1 VRLLILVGH
10 TLPKP
15 YEIEATA
22 ATLSGS
28 MPEIVES
35 NAKDFS
41 WYERIKRVIRLRDG
55 TGRAT
60 YGDQHPDPFVESVR
74 KQECEAEQEQAIGR
88 GRGINR
94 DDDSPLDVDLLF
106 NECLPGAVDEVLL
119 WDDQSEL
126 IETAMEGAMLTSAV
140 DLVKIWPALW
150 PNLAKAKRTAHAG
163 VPALPGFVE
172 VRYRL
177 AGNGMKTRTGYFDLN
192 IIPNPLK
199 WLEERLGTLTLE
211 E

>member
-1 VRLLILVGH
+1 V
-10 TLPKP
+10 
-15 YEIEATA
+15 A
-22 ATLSGS
+22 GS
-28 MPEIVES
+28 
-35 NAKDFS
+35 K
-41 WYERIKRVIRLRDG
+41 
-55 TGRAT
+55 GR
-60 YGDQHPDPFVESVR
+60 GDR
-74 KQECEAEQEQAIGR
+74 R

-126 IETAMEGAMLTSAV
+126 IETAMEGVMLTSAV

-163 VPALPGFVE
+163 VPALPVFR
-172 VRYRL
+172 VRISA
-177 AGNGMKTRTGYFDLN
+177 AGNAAGQNRLFGLN
-192 IIPNPLK
+192 NAKSP
-199 WLEERLGTLTLE
+199 EMAGRRLGTLTLE